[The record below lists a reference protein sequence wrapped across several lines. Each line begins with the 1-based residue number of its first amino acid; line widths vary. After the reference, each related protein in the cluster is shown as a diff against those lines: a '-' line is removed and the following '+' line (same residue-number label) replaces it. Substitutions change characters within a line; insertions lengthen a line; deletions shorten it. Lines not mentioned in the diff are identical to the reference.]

1 MDTSTIIAIFLSLII
16 SIGFGFIWGAK
27 EMVQAQVKD
36 CKKCKNG
43 GVK

>member
-1 MDTSTIIAIFLSLII
+1 MDWLATIFAIIIA
-16 SIGFGFIWGAK
+16 IGFGFIWGAK